1 MARRACYDA
10 DHSDA
15 DFEKSA
21 GRTMEGLRGFR
32 TLPAA
37 DRARIAAAT
46 RLRSFERGE
55 TVFAAG
61 EPSESFWAVKEGLVH
76 IVKFGAG
83 GRELVAEVI
92 PPGELFGAIVA
103 LEDRPY
109 PATAIAAEPSVV
121 WRIPSSLAR
130 ELCQKYPAL
139 RAAILEQVASRLRS
153 AHERLQSLALEPVE
167 QRFARLLLM
176 LAAKVGQEKDGLRV
190 VNATRQELAD
200 MIGTTVETAIRITS
214 KWQRAGVVRAARHE
228 VALSDPAA
236 LRAIAEGGPPCAD

>member
-1 MARRACYDA
+1 
-10 DHSDA
+10 
-15 DFEKSA
+15 
-21 GRTMEGLRGFR
+21 MEGLRGFR

-37 DRARIAAAT
+37 DRAQLAAAT
-46 RLRSFERGE
+46 HERSYDRGA

-61 EPSESFWAVKEGLVH
+61 QPADSVWAVKEGLVH
-76 IVKFGAG
+76 IVKYGAS

-103 LEDRPY
+103 LENRPY
-109 PATAIAAEPSVV
+109 PATAVAAEPSVV
-121 WRIPSSLAR
+121 WRIPSAVAR

-139 RAAILEQVASRLRS
+139 RAAILEQVSSRLRS

-167 QRFARLLLM
+167 QRFARMLLM
-176 LAAKVGQEKDGLRV
+176 LAAKLGQEKDGLRV

-214 KWQRAGVVRAARHE
+214 KWQRDGVVRAARHQITL
-228 VALSDPAA
+228 ADPAA
-236 LRAIAEGGPPCAD
+236 LRAIADGSPPCVD

>member
-1 MARRACYDA
+1 MV
-10 DHSDA
+10 
-15 DFEKSA
+15 ELK
-21 GRTMEGLRGFR
+21 GFR
-32 TLPAA
+32 TLPAP
-37 DRARIAAAT
+37 DREQLAAAT

-61 EPSESFWAVKEGLVH
+61 QPADSVWAVKEGLVH
-76 IVKFGAG
+76 IVKGGAG

-103 LEDRPY
+103 LENRPY

-121 WRIPSSLAR
+121 WRVPAALAR
-130 ELCQKYPAL
+130 ELCQKYPTL
-139 RAAILEQVASRLRS
+139 RAAILAQVTSRLRS

-176 LAAKVGQEKDGLRV
+176 LAAKLGQEQDGLRV
-190 VNATRQELAD
+190 VSATRQELAD

-214 KWQRAGVVRAARHE
+214 KWQRSGVVRAARHQITL
-228 VALSDPAA
+228 ADPAA
-236 LRAIAEGGPPCAD
+236 LQAIAEGGPPCAE

>member
-1 MARRACYDA
+1 
-10 DHSDA
+10 
-15 DFEKSA
+15 
-21 GRTMEGLRGFR
+21 METLRGFR
-32 TLPAA
+32 TLPPAE
-37 DRARIAAAT
+37 RGQLAAAT
-46 RLRSFERGE
+46 RERTFGRGA

-61 EPSESFWAVKEGLVH
+61 QPSVHVWGVKEGLVH

-109 PATAIAAEPSVV
+109 PASAVAAEPSLLWSV
-121 WRIPSSLAR
+121 PSSLVR
-130 ELCQKYPAL
+130 QLCQKYPAL
-139 RAAILEQVASRLRS
+139 RAAILEQVSSRLRS

-176 LAAKVGQEKDGLRV
+176 LAARLGQEENGLRIV
-190 VNATRQELAD
+190 SATRQELAD

-214 KWQRAGVVRAARHE
+214 KWQRDGVVKTARHQITLADPE
-228 VALSDPAA
+228 ALQ
-236 LRAIAEGGPPCAD
+236 AIAQGVPRRDD